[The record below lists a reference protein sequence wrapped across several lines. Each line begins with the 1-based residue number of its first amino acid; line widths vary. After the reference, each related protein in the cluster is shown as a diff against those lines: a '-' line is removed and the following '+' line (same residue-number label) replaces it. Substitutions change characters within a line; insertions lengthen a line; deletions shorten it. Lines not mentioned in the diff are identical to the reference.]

1 MTQSFEQ
8 LKRNRQDSFSKLTSQ
23 LEKLNEKNSYAKDDE
38 NYWKP
43 AVDKAGNGF
52 AVIRFLMA
60 PKGEDVPF
68 VQMFDHGFQGPNGKW
83 YIENSLTTLGQKDP
97 VSELNSQLWNSTKDD
112 DHPNRQQARKQKRRL
127 SYIANVY
134 IVKDPANPENEG
146 KVFLYK
152 FGKKIWDKIQAAM
165 YPEFEGDEAL
175 NPFDLWEGAN
185 FRLKIRQVAG
195 YRNYDQSQ
203 FDPRSPLLD
212 DDAKLEA
219 VWESEHS
226 LQKIVDPSNFKSY
239 NELKA
244 HLDAVLGAGGVAGAT
259 AADTDAEIAEYVPKA
274 KVAEARTAPTAVA
287 DSPAEADD
295 DLDFFRNLANQ

>member
-8 LKRNRQDSFSKLTSQ
+8 LKRSRQDSFSKLTEQ
-23 LEKLNEKNSYAKDDE
+23 LEKLNEKKSYAKDDE

-43 AVDKAGNGF
+43 EVDKAGNGF
-52 AVIRFLMA
+52 AVIRFLPA
-60 PKGEDVPF
+60 PQGEDVPF
-68 VQMFDHGFQGPNGKW
+68 VQMFDHGFQGPTGKW
-83 YIENSLTTLGQKDP
+83 YIENSLTTIGGKDP

-134 IVKDPANPENEG
+134 VVKDPAQPENEG

-152 FGKKIWDKIQAAM
+152 FGKKIWDKIQAVM
-165 YPEFEGDEAL
+165 YPEFEGDEAV

-203 FDPRSPLLD
+203 FDPKTALLD
-212 DDAKLEA
+212 DDAKLES
-219 VWESEHS
+219 VWASEHS
-226 LQKIVDPSNFKSY
+226 LKKIVDPSNFKSY
-239 NELKA
+239 DELKK
-244 HLDAVLGAGGVAGAT
+244 HLDMVLGASGGVSAT
-259 AADTDAEIAEYVPKA
+259 AADTDEEVAEYVPRT
-274 KVAEARTAPTAVA
+274 KVAEAPSAPVA
-287 DSPAEADD
+287 DTPASDEDD
-295 DLDFFRNLANQ
+295 DLDFFRKLAG

>member
-8 LKRNRQDSFSKLTSQ
+8 LKRSRQDSFSKLTEQ
-23 LEKLNEKNSYAKDDE
+23 LEKLNDKKSYAKDDT

-43 AVDKAGNGF
+43 EVDKAGNGF
-52 AVIRFLMA
+52 AVIRFLPA
-60 PKGEDVPF
+60 PQGEDVPF
-68 VQMFDHGFQGPNGKW
+68 VQMFDHGFQGPTGKW
-83 YIENSLTTLGQKDP
+83 YIENSLTTIGGKDP

-134 IVKDPANPENEG
+134 VVKDPAHPENEG

-152 FGKKIWDKIQAAM
+152 FGKKIWDKIQAVM
-165 YPEFEGDEAL
+165 YPEFEGDDAV

-203 FDPRSPLLD
+203 FDPKTPLLD
-212 DDAKLEA
+212 DDTKLES
-219 VWESEHS
+219 VWASEHS
-226 LQKIVDPSNFKSY
+226 LKKIVDPSNFKSY
-239 NELKA
+239 DELKK
-244 HLDAVLGAGGVAGAT
+244 HLDMVLGAGGVAGAT
-259 AADTDAEIAEYVPKA
+259 AADTDEEVAEYVPRAKA
-274 KVAEARTAPTAVA
+274 AEAQSAPVA
-287 DSPAEADD
+287 DTPASDEDD
-295 DLDFFRNLANQ
+295 DLDFFRKLAG

>member
-8 LKRNRQDSFSKLTSQ
+8 LKRSRQDSFSKLTEQ
-23 LEKLNEKNSYAKDDE
+23 LEKLNDKKSYAKDDA

-43 AVDKAGNGF
+43 EVDKAGNGF
-52 AVIRFLMA
+52 AVIRFLPA
-60 PKGEDVPF
+60 PQGEDVPF
-68 VQMFDHGFQGPNGKW
+68 VQMFDHGFQGPTGKW

-134 IVKDPANPENEG
+134 VVKDPAHPENEG

-152 FGKKIWDKIQAAM
+152 FGKKIWDKIQAVM
-165 YPEFEGDEAL
+165 YPEFEGDDAV

-203 FDPRSPLLD
+203 FDPKSPLLD
-212 DDAKLEA
+212 DDAKLES
-219 VWESEHS
+219 VWASEHS
-226 LQKIVDPSNFKSY
+226 LKKIVDPSNFKSY
-239 NELKA
+239 DELKK
-244 HLDAVLGAGGVAGAT
+244 HLDMVLGASGGVSAT
-259 AADTDAEIAEYVPKA
+259 AADTDEEVAEYVPRT
-274 KVAEARTAPTAVA
+274 KVAEAPSAPVA
-287 DSPAEADD
+287 DTPASDEDD
-295 DLDFFRNLANQ
+295 DLDFFRKLAG

>member
-8 LKRNRQDSFSKLTSQ
+8 LKRSRQDSFSKLTEQ
-23 LEKLNEKNSYAKDDE
+23 LEKLNDKKSYAKDDT

-43 AVDKAGNGF
+43 EVDKAGNGF
-52 AVIRFLMA
+52 AVIRFLPA
-60 PKGEDVPF
+60 PQGEDVPF
-68 VQMFDHGFQGPNGKW
+68 VQMFDHGFQGPTGKW
-83 YIENSLTTLGQKDP
+83 YIENSLTTIGGKDP

-134 IVKDPANPENEG
+134 VVKDPAHPENEG

-152 FGKKIWDKIQAAM
+152 FGKKIWDKIQAVM
-165 YPEFEGDEAL
+165 YPEFEGDEAV

-203 FDPRSPLLD
+203 FDPKTPLLD
-212 DDAKLEA
+212 DDAKLES
-219 VWESEHS
+219 VWASEHS
-226 LQKIVDPSNFKSY
+226 LKKIVDPSNFKSY
-239 NELKA
+239 DELKK
-244 HLDAVLGAGGVAGAT
+244 HLDMVLGAGGVAGAT
-259 AADTDAEIAEYVPKA
+259 AADTDEEVAEYVPRAKA
-274 KVAEARTAPTAVA
+274 AEAQSAPVA
-287 DSPAEADD
+287 DTPASDEDD
-295 DLDFFRNLANQ
+295 DLDFFRKLAG

>member
-8 LKRNRQDSFSKLTSQ
+8 LKRSRQDSFSKLTEQ
-23 LEKLNEKNSYAKDDE
+23 LDKLNDKKSYAKDDS

-43 AVDKAGNGF
+43 EVDKAGNGF
-52 AVIRFLMA
+52 AVIRFLPA
-60 PKGEDVPF
+60 PQGEDVPF
-68 VQMFDHGFQGPNGKW
+68 VQMFDHGFQGPSGKW
-83 YIENSLTTLGQKDP
+83 YIENSLTTIGGKDP

-134 IVKDPANPENEG
+134 VVKDPAHPENEG

-152 FGKKIWDKIQAAM
+152 FGKKIWDKIQAVM
-165 YPEFEGDEAL
+165 YPEFEGDEAV

-203 FDPRSPLLD
+203 FDPKTALLD
-212 DDAKLEA
+212 DDAKLES
-219 VWESEHS
+219 VWASEHS
-226 LQKIVDPSNFKSY
+226 LKKIVDPSNFKSY
-239 NELKA
+239 DELKK
-244 HLDAVLGAGGVAGAT
+244 HLDMVLGASGGVSAT
-259 AADTDAEIAEYVPKA
+259 AADTDEEVAEYVPRT
-274 KVAEARTAPTAVA
+274 KVAEAPSAPVA
-287 DSPAEADD
+287 DTPASDEDD
-295 DLDFFRNLANQ
+295 DLDFFRKLAG